1 METKRIRCFF
11 FALGF
16 CKDDLDCPYK
26 HVTRRSPK
34 EASNATVISR
44 SIGTQLRLRRPCS
57 TTEILNVKGTI
68 VKLGPG
74 AEILGLKLSSDYSAL
89 QIRNLPFGTTTPESV
104 QAQINQ
110 VGMLISLEDI
120 RINNTSTSAVAH
132 VEVRDPS
139 FAQAF
144 IRLVKK
150 ASSRD
155 QDSKL
160 DVSVC
165 QVANHAEVIKAAQEE
180 DLTSLPGAM
189 KELRLARVV
198 DADPEDLECP
208 VCLTEATDPY
218 PLPCG
223 HFYCTECLQAQC
235 SQANEFPICCLG
247 DSSTCSSKIPLQDLR
262 AVLHTLTYHKLI
274 EFSLA
279 ATVQKS
285 SLRHCPTP
293 DCQELYRPAHTSRTF
308 DCPQCWKSICAYC
321 QVVAHG
327 GDVPCLVFQ
336 GRRLAQ
342 EDVRKLEKW
351 KANHGVKPCPKCTAS
366 IEKTEG
372 SCNNIRCSSCETF
385 FCWFCLE
392 ACGSSAEV
400 YGHMTEVHGDW
411 GLGMAAY

>member
-1 METKRIRCFF
+1 METKGISCYF

-16 CKDDLDCPYK
+16 CKNDLHCPYQ
-26 HVTRRSPK
+26 HVKRQFPK
-34 EASNATVISR
+34 EASTLINR
-44 SIGTQLRLRRPCS
+44 SPGNQLGPRRPCL
-57 TTEILNVKGTI
+57 TTEILNIKGTI

-89 QIRNLPFGTTTPESV
+89 QIRNLPLNTTPKSV
-104 QAQINQ
+104 QGLINQ

-120 RINNTSTSAVAH
+120 RINKNSTSAIAH

-144 IRLVKK
+144 IRLAKK

-155 QDSKL
+155 PDIRL
-160 DVSVC
+160 DVSVT
-165 QVANHAEVIKAAQEE
+165 QVANHTEVIKAAQE
-180 DLTSLPGAM
+180 DLDSLPGAM
-189 KELRLARVV
+189 KEMRLARVA

-208 VCLTEATDPY
+208 VCLTKATDPY

-235 SQANEFPICCLG
+235 SKANEFPICCLG
-247 DSSTCSSKIPLQDLR
+247 DSSTCSSKVPLKDLR
-262 AVLHTLTYHKLI
+262 AVLPSLTYDKLV

-279 ATVQKS
+279 ATVQRS

-308 DCPQCWKSICAYC
+308 DCAQCRHSICAYC
-321 QVVAHG
+321 QVVAHN
-327 GDVPCLVFQ
+327 DVSCLVFQ

-342 EDVRKLEKW
+342 EDVRELEKW
-351 KANHGVKPCPKCTAS
+351 KANHGVKPCPKCAAS

-372 SCNNIRCSSCETF
+372 SCNNMRCSSCETS

-392 ACGSSAEV
+392 SCGSSAEV
-400 YGHMTEVHGDW
+400 YGHMTKVHGDW